1 MKNLK
6 KLLSLLL
13 ALAMVL
19 GLSFAFAEGSWTLT
33 CPNGAPA
40 LSVAT
45 LAAARPDDFT
55 FIAADT
61 IPAAFASAEADF
73 IIAPVNA
80 GAKLFKAGKSTYR
93 LAAVVTWG
101 NLVIASQRE
110 NFSLEDLREN
120 KLTLFGADTINASV
134 ALYALKQNGI
144 EPELA
149 DPLAGAAETKALLE
163 TDPEAI
169 VLTAEPMF
177 TAAKAGNDRISGFPV
192 NDMLEN
198 GYTQA
203 GLFVRAE
210 TLEKDQDLVLAALTE
225 IEESCGLCDSDPD
238 KVAEALGALEMKF
251 PKAAI
256 PGCAIHYVDALQAQR
271 LVEATVEIDPAQFG
285 GEVPADEFYFGV
297 TNAEE

>member
-6 KLLSLLL
+6 KLFALLL
-13 ALAMVL
+13 SVCLVL
-19 GLSFAFAEGSWTLT
+19 GLSAACAEENWTLT

-110 NFSLEDLREN
+110 NFSLEDLKTN

-134 ALYALKQNGI
+134 ALYALKMYGY
-144 EPELA
+144 EP
-149 DPLAGAAETKALLE
+149 DT
-163 TDPEAI
+163 
-169 VLTAEPMF
+169 
-177 TAAKAGNDRISGFPV
+177 RIW
-192 NDMLEN
+192 
-198 GYTQA
+198 
-203 GLFVRAE
+203 
-210 TLEKDQDLVLAALTE
+210 
-225 IEESCGLCDSDPD
+225 
-238 KVAEALGALEMKF
+238 
-251 PKAAI
+251 
-256 PGCAIHYVDALQAQR
+256 
-271 LVEATVEIDPAQFG
+271 
-285 GEVPADEFYFGV
+285 
-297 TNAEE
+297 